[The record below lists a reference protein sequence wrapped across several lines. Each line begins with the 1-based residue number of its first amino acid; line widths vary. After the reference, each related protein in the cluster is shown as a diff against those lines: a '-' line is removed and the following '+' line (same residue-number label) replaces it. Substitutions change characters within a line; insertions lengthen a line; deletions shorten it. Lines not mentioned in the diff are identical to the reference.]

1 MRTALSYFEHQERK
15 KLSEDSK
22 YVPLPQDMVPF
33 LPEEPIHVKES
44 RVHPREFAKLF
55 PDFARPRSTKKK

>member
-1 MRTALSYFEHQERK
+1 MKKILSYFEHNEMRHAPK
-15 KLSEDSK
+15 GA
-22 YVPLPQDMVPF
+22 YTPLPQDVVPF

-55 PDFARPRSTKKK
+55 PHFARPRSTTRK

>member
-1 MRTALSYFEHQERK
+1 MKTTLSYFEYQERK
-15 KLSEDSK
+15 KLPKTPK
-22 YVPLPQDMVPF
+22 YVPLPQDVVPF

-55 PDFARPRSTKKK
+55 PQFARPRSTRKK